1 MPKAKA
7 SPKESKTQFSE
18 GQTMI
23 DALVS
28 SIGDGLIVVNE
39 YGIITHINQ
48 VALDIL
54 GAKREQMINAWL
66 PKAVPSKS
74 KDGGDIP
81 MSERLVVKALLTGQ
95 PLSEIVYYERADGSL
110 VPASGTASPFLV
122 KGKPSGAVIVF
133 RDISRELQI
142 EKAKDEFISLTSH
155 QLRTPLTSISF
166 FSEMMAS
173 GRAGTLTSRQQE
185 YAEKIHLSTTRMI
198 RLVGSI
204 LNVSRIELDRLK
216 VDPHE
221 TDIVQIV
228 KDYIEEVL
236 PIADSKN
243 VQLSFKGP
251 ESAVAKIDASLLG
264 QVIHNLLT
272 NAIRYSS
279 DEEGGVE
286 IELKQVD
293 DDYQITVSDNG
304 IGIPKNAQTRIFERF
319 YRADNAVNMEG
330 QGTGLGLYL
339 AKMIMEAAGC
349 RIWFKSK
356 ENKGTTF
363 YLMIPK
369 TGMTP
374 RISAVQSNVV

>member
-1 MPKAKA
+1 MPKAKV

-173 GRAGTLTSRQQE
+173 GRAGFP
-185 YAEKIHLSTTRMI
+185 
-198 RLVGSI
+198 
-204 LNVSRIELDRLK
+204 D
-216 VDPHE
+216 
-221 TDIVQIV
+221 
-228 KDYIEEVL
+228 
-236 PIADSKN
+236 
-243 VQLSFKGP
+243 
-251 ESAVAKIDASLLG
+251 
-264 QVIHNLLT
+264 
-272 NAIRYSS
+272 
-279 DEEGGVE
+279 
-286 IELKQVD
+286 
-293 DDYQITVSDNG
+293 
-304 IGIPKNAQTRIFERF
+304 
-319 YRADNAVNMEG
+319 
-330 QGTGLGLYL
+330 
-339 AKMIMEAAGC
+339 
-349 RIWFKSK
+349 
-356 ENKGTTF
+356 
-363 YLMIPK
+363 
-369 TGMTP
+369 
-374 RISAVQSNVV
+374 

>member
-1 MPKAKA
+1 
-7 SPKESKTQFSE
+7 
-18 GQTMI
+18 
-23 DALVS
+23 
-28 SIGDGLIVVNE
+28 
-39 YGIITHINQ
+39 
-48 VALDIL
+48 
-54 GAKREQMINAWL
+54 
-66 PKAVPSKS
+66 
-74 KDGGDIP
+74 
-81 MSERLVVKALLTGQ
+81 
-95 PLSEIVYYERADGSL
+95 
-110 VPASGTASPFLV
+110 
-122 KGKPSGAVIVF
+122 
-133 RDISRELQI
+133 
-142 EKAKDEFISLTSH
+142 
-155 QLRTPLTSISF
+155 
-166 FSEMMAS
+166 
-173 GRAGTLTSRQQE
+173 
-185 YAEKIHLSTTRMI
+185 
-198 RLVGSI
+198 
-204 LNVSRIELDRLK
+204 LDRLK
-216 VDPHE
+216 VELHE

-349 RIWFKSK
+349 R
-356 ENKGTTF
+356 
-363 YLMIPK
+363 M
-369 TGMTP
+369 
-374 RISAVQSNVV
+374 R